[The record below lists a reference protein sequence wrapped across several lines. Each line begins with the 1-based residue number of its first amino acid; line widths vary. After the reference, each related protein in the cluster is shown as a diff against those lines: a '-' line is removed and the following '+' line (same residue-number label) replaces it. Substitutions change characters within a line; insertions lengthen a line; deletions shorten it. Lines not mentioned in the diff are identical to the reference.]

1 MSVWTIYCHIHTESG
16 RRYIGLTKVSMMRR
30 WNQHVLKS
38 RTCTTKAKIYF
49 CNAIRKY
56 GKDAFSHKVLEVCH
70 HIDDANLNYN
80 VKYFD

>member
-1 MSVWTIYCHIHTESG
+1 MDIHTESG
-16 RRYIGLTKVSMMRR
+16 RRYIGLTKMSMMKR
-30 WNQHVLKS
+30 WNRHIYSTRKTKNQLVFTS
-38 RTCTTKAKIYF
+38 RF
-49 CNAIRKY
+49 VNAIRKY